1 MREQDD
7 PPALLVLREVDGSLC
22 GDSNE
27 RGSQI
32 ANERHKEAPSL
43 IKKLNWQEDDL
54 NTLDY
59 MLSSSIKR
67 SRFIKEWTES
77 FQGMQI
83 NAKNAGY
90 TSFSVR

>member
-1 MREQDD
+1 M
-7 PPALLVLREVDGSLC
+7 
-22 GDSNE
+22 
-27 RGSQI
+27 
-32 ANERHKEAPSL
+32 
-43 IKKLNWQEDDL
+43 